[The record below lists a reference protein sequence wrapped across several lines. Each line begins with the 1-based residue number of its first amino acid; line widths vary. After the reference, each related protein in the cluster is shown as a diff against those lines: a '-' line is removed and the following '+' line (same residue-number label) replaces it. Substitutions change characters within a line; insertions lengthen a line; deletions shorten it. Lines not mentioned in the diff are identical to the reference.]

1 MTQQNNADNKNSK
14 SNGKNK
20 DWLERLQN
28 VRMDIIT
35 RYARKPLPEDQLKM
49 LEMIARTEVYI
60 LTDKPVMAIYDD
72 IREALTQR
80 KDNIFGLVQR
90 KMVSD
95 KPKKEAILKKQ
106 KNPAVIARIDNRT
119 RTQILRQYQHFKEQQ
134 QACNDNVHR
143 TLTIRLKHANDSIE
157 EIQQWLKNPYRKIDS
172 CRRLLEIIKGYRDLA
187 KGYVIGYYRW

>member
-1 MTQQNNADNKNSK
+1 
-14 SNGKNK
+14 
-20 DWLERLQN
+20 
-28 VRMDIIT
+28 MDIIT

-72 IREALTQR
+72 IREALPQR

-172 CRRLLEIIKGYRDLA
+172 CRRLLKIIKGYRDLA
-187 KGYVIGYYRW
+187 KGYVIGYYL